1 MRYGDCKKTRMNLFL
16 LPSWYPSPDSPL
28 AGTFTQEQAQA
39 IAELAPDI
47 RVLVSLWGHADAV
60 LSARSPW
67 RWPQRLAW
75 RLKQTRDQVRERNGV
90 YETFNAKI
98 HWSDRLPFGGVRQ
111 LVAVNRHNFRLAQ
124 QRFGKIDLIHAHV
137 SYPGGYVASLLAQEH
152 GIPYVLT
159 EHMSPFPFPN
169 LLRNGQPLPTIAQA
183 FERAA
188 ASIAVSPSL
197 ADRIASFGYP
207 RPVVI
212 PNVVDERVFALGQP
226 NSSKT
231 VFFTLCGI
239 SEQKGIDHLL
249 DAIAL
254 WNPPADQFEFRIGG
268 DGPQR
273 TAYQAK
279 AQALGLADR
288 VRWLGPVSRARAPA
302 LFQDCHIFVM
312 PSRHETFGVVYAE
325 AIACGKPIIATRC
338 GGPESIVNAINGRL
352 VDVGDVPALAQVM
365 QEMAANWHSYSPQA
379 IRQYFE
385 ARFSRCAVVQQLCA
399 LYQQILKE
407 K

>member
-1 MRYGDCKKTRMNLFL
+1 MNLFL
-16 LPSWYPSPDSPL
+16 LPSWYPSPSSPI
-28 AGTFTQEQAQA
+28 GGIFTQEQAQA
-39 IAELAPDI
+39 LAALTPDI
-47 RVLVSLWGHADAV
+47 TVIASLWGHADGV
-60 LSARSPW
+60 LPARSPW
-67 RWPQRLAW
+67 RWPQQALW
-75 RLKQTRDQVRERNGV
+75 RLRQPNDDVRQNEGV
-90 YETFNAKI
+90 HEVFNAKL

-111 LVAVNRHNFRLAQ
+111 LVAVNRRNFQLAQ

-137 SYPGGYVASLLAQEH
+137 SYPGGYIASLLAQEH

-159 EHMSPFPFPN
+159 EHMSPFPFPQ
-169 LLRNGQPLPTIAQA
+169 LLHGGQPLPEIAQA
-183 FERAA
+183 FQQAA

-207 RPVVI
+207 RPLVI
-212 PNVVDERVFALGQP
+212 PNVVDERAFALGQP
-226 NSSKT
+226 SSSKT

-254 WNPPADQFEFRIGG
+254 WNPPAEQFEFRIGG

-273 TAYQAK
+273 AAYQAK

-288 VRWLGPVSRARAPA
+288 VRWLGPVSRAQAPA
-302 LFQDCHIFVM
+302 LFRGCHIFVM

-325 AIACGKPIIATRC
+325 AIASGKPIIATRC
-338 GGPESIVNAINGRL
+338 GGPESIVNAINGQL

-365 QEMAANWHSYSPQA
+365 QDMAANWHSYSPQA
-379 IRQYFE
+379 IRQDFE
-385 ARFSRCAVVQQLCA
+385 ARFSRHAVVQQLRA

-407 K
+407 N